1 MSALEAVAS
10 WLRCPNCGSSLPCV
24 NGHRFDVARQGYVSL
39 VGGRTVRGDTAEMVA
54 AREAFLSAG
63 HFEPIRRAVAGS
75 TDGLAVELGAGT
87 AYYLAAAVGDGY
99 GIALD
104 SSKPALKRAARAHPR
119 IAAVACDVWAGL
131 PLQDGVADLVLD
143 VFAPR
148 NGEEIAR
155 VLKPGGTLVVV
166 TPTDE
171 HLKELRAT
179 LGLLDVDPRKA
190 ERLQSLPLA
199 HMSHQRLDFALAL
212 SHDDVRN
219 LVAMGPNAH
228 HVGEVSLDGLP
239 DPAAVTGSVAIDHF
253 RQAGGEV
260 VRPGA

>member
-1 MSALEAVAS
+1 MSALEAVS
-10 WLRCPNCGSSLPCV
+10 RWLRCPNCGSPLPCV
-24 NGHRFDVARQGYVSL
+24 NGHRFDVARQGYLSL
-39 VGGRTVRGDTAEMVA
+39 LGGKAVRGDTAAMVA
-54 AREAFLSAG
+54 AREAFLGAG
-63 HFEPIRRAVAGS
+63 HFAPIRDALAV
-75 TDGLAVELGAGT
+75 TDGLVVELGAGT
-87 AYYLAAAVGDGY
+87 AYYLAATVGDGY

-155 VLKPGGTLVVV
+155 VLKPGGALIVV
-166 TPTDE
+166 TPTGD
-171 HLKELRAT
+171 HLRELRET

-190 ERLQSLPLA
+190 ERLQGLPLA
-199 HMSHQRLDFALAL
+199 HERQERLDFAMTL
-212 SHDDVRN
+212 SHEDIRQ

-228 HVGEVSLDGLP
+228 HVNDVSLDGLR
-239 DPAAVTGSVAIDHF
+239 DPARVTGPVVIDHF
-253 RQAGGEV
+253 RQSGGEV
-260 VRPGA
+260 VRPRP